1 MGAASQ
7 PKTRDGTTVA
17 QRLSRFRHEGQ
28 ACACFNLRKA
38 SRAITQLYDEAMRQ
52 TGLRA
57 NQISLLGVTQA
68 LQPVTVTRLARAT
81 VTDRTTL
88 TRNLNLLA
96 KRGLIRLQ
104 AGTDRRER
112 EVLLTDRGR
121 DVLAGAYPRWKEAQ
135 ARIARR
141 FGQERLQ
148 RLLSDLAAL
157 VAVTKAG

>member
-1 MGAASQ
+1 M
-7 PKTRDGTTVA
+7 
-17 QRLSRFRHEGQ
+17 
-28 ACACFNLRKA
+28 
-38 SRAITQLYDEAMRQ
+38 
-52 TGLRA
+52 
-57 NQISLLGVTQA
+57 
-68 LQPVTVTRLARAT
+68 QPVTVTRLARAT

>member
-1 MGAASQ
+1 MGAGGQS
-7 PKTRDGTTVA
+7 KTRVGSTVA
-17 QRLSRFRHEGQ
+17 QRLSRFRQEGQ
-28 ACACFNLRKA
+28 ACTCFNLRKA
-38 SRAITQLYDEAMRQ
+38 SRAITQLYDEAMRR
-52 TGLRA
+52 TGLGV
-57 NQISLLGVTQA
+57 NQISLLGATQV

-88 TRNLNLLA
+88 TRNLNLLE

-104 AGTDRRER
+104 AGSDRRER
-112 EVLLTDRGR
+112 EVALTDRGR
-121 DVLAGAYPRWKEAQ
+121 NVLAGAYPRWKEAQ

>member
-1 MGAASQ
+1 
-7 PKTRDGTTVA
+7 VA
-17 QRLSRFRHEGQ
+17 ERLRRFRHEGQ

-38 SRAITQLYDEAMRQ
+38 SRAISQLYDQAMRP
-52 TGLRA
+52 TGLRV

-88 TRNLNLLA
+88 TRNLDLLG

-104 AGTDRRER
+104 AGKDRRER
-112 EVLLTDRGR
+112 EVVLTGRGR
-121 DVLAGAYPRWKEAQ
+121 ELLAGAYPRWKEAQ
-135 ARIARR
+135 ARIAQR

-148 RLLSDLAAL
+148 RLLSDLSAL
-157 VAVTKAG
+157 VAVTKAGEDRHGVP